1 MKRDSKN
8 AVKKKNLKL
17 FSGSYSLVEPD
28 GNIRTVFYT
37 GNLQEKVSGAFK
49 NSYKSILYS

>member
-8 AVKKKNLKL
+8 AVKKKILKL

-49 NSYKSILYS
+49 NTYKTILYS